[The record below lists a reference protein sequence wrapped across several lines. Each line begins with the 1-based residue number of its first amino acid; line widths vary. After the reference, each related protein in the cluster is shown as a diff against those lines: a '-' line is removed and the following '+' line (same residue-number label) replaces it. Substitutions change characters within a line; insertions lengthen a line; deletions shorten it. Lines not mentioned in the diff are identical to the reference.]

1 MQITDY
7 FAQIQFN
14 LATIAEIS
22 SRDITFDQR
31 SSFIGHIWGDIYF
44 ADGSRLHFP
53 EYVDVEQVIDRVKY
67 SYHFMQKDRL
77 LFRYDNASDPRARVL
92 KTYPHHIHTTDGQ
105 LIDSAAPTLAEVI
118 AEIQELL
125 INTQKGEN

>member
-7 FAQIQFN
+7 FAQIQFD

-31 SSFIGHIWGDIYF
+31 SSFIGHIWGDIFF
-44 ADGSRLHFP
+44 ADRSRLHFS

-67 SYHFMQKDRL
+67 SYHFM
-77 LFRYDNASDPRARVL
+77 
-92 KTYPHHIHTTDGQ
+92 
-105 LIDSAAPTLAEVI
+105 
-118 AEIQELL
+118 
-125 INTQKGEN
+125 